1 MGDPRCK
8 HELLVGQCATCLGQ
22 DHVEVPDPWE
32 GWTIEELGEGE
43 PRYSGD
49 RGLLSYLYGAID
61 RDEEE

>member
-43 PRYSGD
+43 PRY
-49 RGLLSYLYGAID
+49 LYGAID
-61 RDEEE
+61 RDEEEEGE

>member
-43 PRYSGD
+43 PRY
-49 RGLLSYLYGAID
+49 LYGAID